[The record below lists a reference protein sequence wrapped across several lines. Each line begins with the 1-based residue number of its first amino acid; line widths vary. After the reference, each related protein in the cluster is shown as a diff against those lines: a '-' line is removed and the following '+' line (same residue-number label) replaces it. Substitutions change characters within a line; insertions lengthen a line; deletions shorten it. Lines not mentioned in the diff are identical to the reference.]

1 MANDVYPVY
10 EARVKA
16 LGSVRAWHIPES
28 NTYSLTYFN
37 GKEYTP
43 LFLSEEAAYY
53 TWLFLSMLHPE
64 ANGHVFPSECG
75 KGYTHKTK
83 SSKCKPAKKPAKKKP
98 VVKKQK
104 AK

>member
-1 MANDVYPVY
+1 MSESNTYPVY

-28 NTYSLTYFN
+28 DTYSFTYFN
-37 GKEYTP
+37 GEEYTP

-53 TWLFLSMLHPE
+53 TWLFLSIMHPE

-83 SSKCKPAKKPAKKKP
+83 SAKCKPAKKKST
-98 VVKKQK
+98 VKKRQVK